1 MKTEFTLT
9 NEVQDFLNSKIKKTE
24 LTLISDVQD
33 FLIDFNVPEFL
44 TESYINSHKLNLTLI
59 HSIIDKLVDD
69 NKNSLNSEEL
79 TLLHGIAQNFVND
92 YISSQNS
99 VDIHKNYDEIL
110 KNIII
115 EIIKNSEGY

>member
-1 MKTEFTLT
+1 MKT
-9 NEVQDFLNSKIKKTE
+9 K
-24 LTLISDVQD
+24 LTLIKDVQD
-33 FLIDFNVPEFL
+33 FLIENNSFEFL
-44 TESYINSHKLNLTLI
+44 MESYIISHKLNLTLI
-59 HSIIDKLVDD
+59 HSIIDKLIDD

-79 TLLHGIAQNFVND
+79 TLIHGIAQDFVND

-99 VDIHKNYDEIL
+99 VDIHKNYDEVL